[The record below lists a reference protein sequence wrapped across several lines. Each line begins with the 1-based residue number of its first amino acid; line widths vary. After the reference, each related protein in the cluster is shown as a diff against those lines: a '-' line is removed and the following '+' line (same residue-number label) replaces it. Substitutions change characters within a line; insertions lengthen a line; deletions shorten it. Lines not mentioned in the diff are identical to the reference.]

1 MNYTMIDRLKSLGVF
16 AETVR
21 EGSFR
26 GAARKLGLT
35 PSAVSYHIRT
45 LEEVIGVPIL
55 YRSTRSLS
63 TTAAGESLYRSALE
77 MLNAAQNGLHEAS
90 QIETLLSGKLHI
102 SLTSALSHSYV
113 SEHIAQ
119 FSKEHPSVEMLLH
132 YDNQKINLV
141 GEQIDLALRTGKLDN
156 SSLKCRLIWNMQ
168 RKLVASPEFLKENHP
183 IESPQE
189 LKNLCWIRF
198 ESMVGKRKMY
208 NSQGHKLEI
217 TQSGNVVVN
226 SIEAMVDLA
235 VLGTGLASPPSHF
248 VDSLIY
254 EGKLQHILP
263 EWLVETIPVYAVWP
277 PGKVEN
283 PITRSFLNG
292 LVERTQL
299 MT

>member
-1 MNYTMIDRLKSLGVF
+1 MIDRLKSLGVF

-21 EGSFR
+21 EGTFR

-90 QIETLLSGKLHI
+90 QIETLLSGKLRI

-119 FSKEHPSVEMLLH
+119 FSKEHPSVEMQLH

-141 GEQIDLALRTGKLDN
+141 GEQIDLALRTGKLEN
-156 SSLKCRLIWNMQ
+156 SSLKCRLIWNMP
-168 RKLVASPEFLKENHP
+168 RKLVANPEFLKQSPP
-183 IESPQE
+183 IEKPQD

-198 ESMVGKRKMY
+198 ESMVGKRKMSD
-208 NSQGHKLEI
+208 NQGRKLEI

-248 VDSLIY
+248 VDHLIN
-254 EGKLQHILP
+254 EGQLLHVLP
-263 EWLVETIPVYAVWP
+263 EWSVETIPVYAVWP
-277 PGKVEN
+277 PVKVEN

-292 LVERTQL
+292 LVERSQL